1 MRYKAGLA
9 TRERILGAIRELL
22 AERGLEATTVTAVC
36 ERAGIGAGSFYNL
49 FESKEQAVLAV
60 IRQAIEAVDPHP
72 DDPGDETL
80 EELVEAYIEFIT
92 GNPQLARVYLVIA
105 LGGGLT
111 DPEVG
116 QRIIRSHEF
125 RAQRFRNAL
134 LRDRPDLP
142 HADAT
147 MEVEGLLAAL
157 NGLAVHTMIDPAF
170 DFAIH
175 ARRLLARL

>member
-36 ERAGIGAGSFYNL
+36 ERAEIGAGSFYNL

-60 IRQAIEAVDPHP
+60 IREAVEAVDPHP

-80 EELVEAYIEFIT
+80 EELVDAYIEFIT
-92 GNPQLARVYLVIA
+92 GNPQLARVYVVIA
-105 LGGGLT
+105 VGGWLT
-111 DPEVG
+111 DPKVG
-116 QRIIRSHEF
+116 QWIIRSHEF
-125 RAQRFRNAL
+125 RAERFRSAL
-134 LRDRPDLP
+134 LRDRPELSP
-142 HADAT
+142 TDAIL
-147 MEVEGLLAAL
+147 EVEGLLAAL
-157 NGLAVHTMIDPAF
+157 NGLAVHKMIDPSF
-170 DFAIH
+170 DFGFH